1 MSCLNTPEGLAAG
14 AVLGRAPVVPVL
26 TIPDLESAIPLAQA
40 LVEGGLPVLEV
51 TLRTEAGLDAIRAIA
66 EAVPDALVGAGTVRS
81 AREFRAAIDAGSRFV
96 VSPGLTEGLIAAAA
110 DSAVALIPGVATA
123 SELMRAREAG
133 FDHVKF
139 FPAEAAGGVKTL
151 KALGGPF
158 PDMRFCPTGGVSL
171 ANLAEYLAVESVVTV
186 GGTWMTP
193 ADALRSH
200 DWETIRSL
208 AADAAEKVRTIRG
221 LS

>member
-1 MSCLNTPEGLAAG
+1 MSSSETERLDAGSVLA
-14 AVLGRAPVVPVL
+14 LAPVVPVL
-26 TIPDLESAIPLAQA
+26 TIPDLASAIPLASA
-40 LVEGGLPVLEV
+40 LVNGGLPVLEV
-51 TLRTEAGLDAIRAIA
+51 TLRTPAGLDAITAIG
-66 EAVPDALVGAGTVRS
+66 EAVPGAVVGAGTVRS
-81 AREFRAAIDAGSRFV
+81 AAEFEAAVAAGSRFV
-96 VSPGLTEGLIAAAA
+96 VSPGLTEGLLEAA
-110 DSAVALIPGVATA
+110 SQSSVPLIPGVATA

-171 ANLAEYLAVESVVTV
+171 SNLADYLALKSVVTV

-193 ADALRSH
+193 TQAVEEG
-200 DWETIRSL
+200 DWSSIESL
-208 AADAAEKVRTIRG
+208 ARDAADKVATLKASAG
-221 LS
+221 